1 MKSTRGNILTSKY
14 PHFLN
19 RLGMTPPAILFLL
32 AIGLIPLFTSDQY
45 LMRLFITAGMTAILA
60 MGFDFTNG
68 YIGICNFGY
77 AAFWGVGAYS
87 SAILVKAAGF
97 PAPLGLLSA
106 FLITAVMG
114 VLIGSFTIRL
124 GGIFASC
131 MCWFVSLALLAV
143 ARNVV
148 GLTGGS
154 SGYSATFLFSGA
166 SYEPY
171 FYLVF
176 AFMLIVYAG
185 LSYIIN
191 SKAGLA
197 FRAIGMDN
205 EAAGSSGINHV
216 VYKIF
221 NFALSCGVAG
231 LVGGL
236 YIHFV
241 GIMTPNSMSND
252 KTVEIMAISF
262 IGGRGT
268 LWGSVLSAVALIPL
282 LELSKSLLE
291 WRQILYGLLMILI
304 MIFYPRGLAGLL
316 TDLKDLFFKL
326 ITKLKENRAE
336 RNPGQKPRH

>member
-1 MKSTRGNILTSKY
+1 
-14 PHFLN
+14 
-19 RLGMTPPAILFLL
+19 
-32 AIGLIPLFTSDQY
+32 
-45 LMRLFITAGMTAILA
+45 
-60 MGFDFTNG
+60 
-68 YIGICNFGY
+68 
-77 AAFWGVGAYS
+77 
-87 SAILVKAAGF
+87 VKALGF
-97 PAPLGLLSA
+97 PTPLGLLSA

-131 MCWFVSLALLAV
+131 MCWFVSLALLSL
-143 ARNVV
+143 ARNLV

-154 SGYSATFLFSGA
+154 SGYSATFFFDGA

-176 AFMLIVYAG
+176 AFLFIIYAV

-205 EAAGSSGINHV
+205 EAAGSCGINHV
-216 VYKIF
+216 IYKIF
-221 NFALSCGVAG
+221 NFSLSCGVAG

-241 GIMTPNSMSND
+241 GIMTPGSMSND
-252 KTVEIMAISF
+252 RTIEIMAISF

-268 LWGSVLSAVALIPL
+268 LWGSVLSAVILIPL
-282 LELSKSLLE
+282 LELSRGLLE
-291 WRQILYGLLMILI
+291 WRQILYGLLMVLI
-304 MIFYPRGLAGLL
+304 MIFYPYGLAGLL
-316 TDLKDLFFKL
+316 TDLKRLIHKL
-326 ITKLKENRAE
+326 VSKIGKNSPAA
-336 RNPGQKPRH
+336 